1 MKMMIWSFLMIKL
14 FIIDDSALVRNEFK
28 KIFDPLKDITIIGTA
43 PNPVDA
49 FEVFKRTGLPD
60 VFILDIEMPKMDGLT
75 FLEMIGKQKPIP
87 TIICSTLVTRGSSS
101 AIDAMRMGAVDIVL
115 KPTSNINQFFGDKN
129 DEFISKVRIAAKA
142 HATFI
147 QNIRRTSESKILDTK
162 QVSSSVKATRSLP
175 PSKKIIAI
183 GASTGGVQ
191 TLEELFMYL
200 QPNHP
205 PIIVTQHMPV
215 GFTASFAER
224 LDQVLPASHVKEAAE
239 GDILMHGRILIAP
252 GDLHMEVIKNG
263 FQYQIALKNYPKVNS
278 HKPSV
283 NVLFRSIAKNVGI
296 FGVGF
301 LLTGMGDDGA
311 TGLLEMKNAG
321 AATYA
326 QDEQSCIVYGMP
338 KKAVDL
344 DAVKDSL
351 SLKEIANIINT
362 VR

>member
-1 MKMMIWSFLMIKL
+1 MIKL

-28 KIFDPLKDITIIGTA
+28 KIFTPIQDIEIIGSA
-43 PNPVDA
+43 ANPVDA

-115 KPTSNINQFFGDKN
+115 KPTSNIDQFFGNKS
-129 DEFISKVRIAAKA
+129 DEFVSKVRIASQSR
-142 HATFI
+142 ATYI
-147 QNIRRTSESKILDTK
+147 HNIRRTSESKILDAK
-162 QVSSSVKATRSLP
+162 QVSSSVKAVSSLP

-191 TLEELFMYL
+191 ILEELLL
-200 QPNHP
+200 QLEPNHP
-205 PIIVTQHMPV
+205 PIVITQHMPA
-215 GFTASFAER
+215 GFTASFADR
-224 LDQVLPASHVKEAAE
+224 LNQVLPSSNVKEAAD
-239 GDILMHGRILIAP
+239 GDALMHGRILIAP
-252 GDLHMEVIKNG
+252 GDLHMEVHKNG
-263 FQYQIALKNYPKVNS
+263 FQYKVALKNYPKVNS

-283 NVLFRSIAKNVGI
+283 NVLFRSMSKEVGI

-301 LLTGMGDDGA
+301 ILTGMGDDGA

-326 QDEQSCIVYGMP
+326 QDEKSCIVYGMP
-338 KKAVDL
+338 KKAVEL
-344 DAVKDSL
+344 DAAKQSL
-351 SLKEIANIINT
+351 SLKEMANIINT

>member
-1 MKMMIWSFLMIKL
+1 MIKV

-28 KIFDPLKDITIIGTA
+28 KIFADVKDIKIIGSA

-115 KPTSNINQFFGDKN
+115 KPTSNINKFFGEKSE
-129 DEFISKVRIAAKA
+129 EFISKIRIASESRANY
-142 HATFI
+142 I
-147 QNIRRTSESKILDTK
+147 SNIRRKSASKVLSDK
-162 QVSSSVKATRSLP
+162 QVSSSVKAVNSQP

-191 TLEELFMYL
+191 VLEELL
-200 QPNHP
+200 GQLEPNHP
-205 PIIVTQHMPV
+205 PILITQHMPA
-215 GFTASFAER
+215 GFTASFADR
-224 LDQVLPASHVKEAAE
+224 LNQILPASNVKEAAE

-252 GDLHMEVIKNG
+252 GDLHMEVVKNG
-263 FQYQIALKNYPKVNS
+263 FQYKVALKNYPKVNS

-283 NVLFRSIAKNVGI
+283 NVLFRSMSKEVGM

-301 LLTGMGDDGA
+301 ILTGMGDDGA
-311 TGLLEMKNAG
+311 TGLLEMKDTG

-326 QDEQSCIVYGMP
+326 QDEKSCIVYGMP
-338 KKAVDL
+338 KKAKEL
-344 DAVKDSL
+344 GAVKKSL
-351 SLKEIANIINT
+351 SLKEIAKIINT
-362 VR
+362 VK